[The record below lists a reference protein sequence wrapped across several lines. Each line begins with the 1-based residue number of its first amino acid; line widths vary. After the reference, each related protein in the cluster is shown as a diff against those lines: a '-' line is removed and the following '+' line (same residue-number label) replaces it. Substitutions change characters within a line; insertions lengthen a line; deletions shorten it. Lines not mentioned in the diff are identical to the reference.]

1 MFSGFFF
8 CASYFSIKICC
19 RMTQMQ
25 EQNKPKCI
33 CNDAKILGVGD
44 DAIWT
49 QGLAIC
55 LSTDSN
61 KFAKHKRPLEQQKTG
76 TKIWFSNDFHM
87 SVSNYFRSFLLL
99 DLSTTEPEQLLA
111 SICQHLSPYPTHCFW
126 VYAWCWFGFFYN
138 LVKQCYKLL
147 GQDPK
152 PAL

>member
-1 MFSGFFF
+1 
-8 CASYFSIKICC
+8 
-19 RMTQMQ
+19 MTQMQ

-76 TKIWFSNDFHM
+76 TKTVL
-87 SVSNYFRSFLLL
+87 VSWLAKEVTGPNCFQQANEYIVI
-99 DLSTTEPEQLLA
+99 DL
-111 SICQHLSPYPTHCFW
+111 
-126 VYAWCWFGFFYN
+126 
-138 LVKQCYKLL
+138 KR
-147 GQDPK
+147 
-152 PAL
+152 